1 MCEID
6 EKFKQVIIQEIDK
19 LWNDCFENSTEGKE
33 IKLNGVQT
41 VVLPSEIKNHAE
53 NLITVMFN
61 IQEERKEGLT
71 LPSSTVQK
79 QLKMRVSIDVECEQ
93 NAKIG

>member
-41 VVLPSEIKNHAE
+41 VVLPS
-53 NLITVMFN
+53 
-61 IQEERKEGLT
+61 
-71 LPSSTVQK
+71 
-79 QLKMRVSIDVECEQ
+79 
-93 NAKIG
+93 